1 MAAVPFGRT
10 EDGREVEKIL
20 LRSGSLEAEILT
32 YGATVAALRVPDR
45 QGNLVDVV
53 LGYDALAGYER
64 GGCYLGALVGR
75 YANRIGGARFT
86 LDGVTYQLEANE
98 GTKQLHGGPEGF
110 SFQIF
115 QVVETAEDRVTLCYT
130 EPDGK
135 NGFPGNFE
143 LSVTYVLS
151 PGGLSIRYRATC
163 DKATVCNLTNHSYF
177 NLNGGGS
184 AMGHL
189 LWLDAQGF
197 TPVDCDSLP
206 VAHSIPVH
214 GTPMDFTVEKPV
226 GRDIEADFEQLH
238 LTGGYDHNF
247 VLTEKPG
254 LRLAGR
260 LTGEK
265 TGITMECWTD
275 QPGVQVYTANFL
287 TPDDSAKGGAVY
299 GPRQAVCLETQV
311 PPDSPN
317 HLQWGD
323 VILRPGQV
331 YQRTTEYRFL

>member
-1 MAAVPFGRT
+1 MTVPFGQT
-10 EDGREVEKIL
+10 KDGRGVEKIL
-20 LRSGSLEAEILT
+20 LRSGNLEAEILT

-45 QGNLVDVV
+45 QGKLVDVV
-53 LGYDALAGYER
+53 LGYDSLSGYEE

-86 LDGVTYQLEANE
+86 LDGVTYPLVANE

-110 SFQIF
+110 SFQVF
-115 QVVETAEDRVTLCYT
+115 QVAERTEDKVTLTYT
-130 EPDGK
+130 EADGK
-135 NGFPGNFE
+135 NGFPGNFA
-143 LSVTYVLS
+143 LAVTYTLS
-151 PGGLSIRYRATC
+151 PKGLSIQYRATC

-189 LWLDAQGF
+189 LWLDAEGF
-197 TPVDCDSLP
+197 TPVDSDSLP
-206 VAHSIPVH
+206 VAHSTPVQ

-226 GRDIEADFEQLH
+226 GRDIEADFEQLR
-238 LTGGYDHNF
+238 LTRGYDHNF
-247 VLTEKPG
+247 VLTKKPG

-260 LTGEK
+260 LTGDK
-265 TGITMECWTD
+265 TGIAMECWTD
-275 QPGVQVYTANFL
+275 QPGVQIYTANFL
-287 TPDDSAKGGAVY
+287 TPHPSAKGGTVY

-317 HLQWGD
+317 HPQWGD
-323 VILRPGQV
+323 VVLRPGQE
-331 YQRTTEYRFL
+331 YRRTTEYHFR